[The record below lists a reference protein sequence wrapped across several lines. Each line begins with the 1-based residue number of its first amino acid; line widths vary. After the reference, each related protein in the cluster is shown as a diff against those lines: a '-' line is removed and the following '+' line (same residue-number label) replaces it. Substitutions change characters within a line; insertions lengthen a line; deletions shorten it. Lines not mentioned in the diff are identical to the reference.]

1 MIKRIKLKFISI
13 ALLIAM
19 LFLFSGCEPED
30 LSKRTISN
38 IGNGI
43 SITSTFDKKGNIL
56 QKTECNYEIGT
67 ILITNYKY
75 SYVYNYGYACTSFDV
90 ILIDENY
97 NIINVTKSEENNNEQ

>member
-1 MIKRIKLKFISI
+1 MAQRIKLKLISI

-19 LFLFSGCEPED
+19 LFLFSGCESED
-30 LSKRTISN
+30 LSKRIVTN

-43 SITSTFDKKGNIL
+43 SITSTFDKRGNIL

-75 SYVYNYGYACTSFDV
+75 EYVVNYGYTCTNFDV

-97 NIINVTKSEENNNEQ
+97 NIINVTKQGENNNE